1 MPLFDVRSALQ
12 GPAMDP
18 EAKRRKQLK
27 RQIAEFIVNP
37 YSVSDDPRAYYT
49 QLKALATQEGI
60 PMNMPKSLER
70 NLLGVGMYDAAD
82 TALFGML
89 PNQELLNEKERMAAG
104 VGSVVGMAAA
114 IPTGMAAVKGLGKL
128 APGLSKLMPK
138 SMQKM
143 FKANKKFST
152 PKGKEMKERVN
163 DFEKFLRGK
172 GLDPKNFTGAEG
184 LEREAIREFLKAKK
198 TSKSKDGWAS
208 FRKTFLD
215 ALHAD
220 KRFKYKKGKGANLS
234 KLREDLGGAAS
245 TGKTGYYNMKDNQ
258 GFKDALDDL
267 SITMPKTAAESTA
280 NTQKLSDWIMKN
292 GPHNMKV
299 DFWQAKQ
306 GNDKAKMKQI
316 INKVLGMK
324 AWKMNNYK
332 GSLAQSSKKLGVVAD
347 DMSAI
352 ALGDDISLMDF
363 ASPLDNLPGMN
374 PIQAARRNRLDD
386 IMGGA
391 FDPTQSAV
399 GRGLP
404 SGMSG
409 QGAGAPR
416 GRMQTPNPYGQTP
429 NPFSQAQANPAQFR
443 TQSQQLID
451 NAPTLPNIGSP
462 GRMRVPNPYEV

>member
-12 GPAMDP
+12 GPSMNP
-18 EAKRRKQLK
+18 EARRRKQLK
-27 RQIAEFIVNP
+27 RQIAEFMVNP

-60 PMNMPKSLER
+60 PMNMPKALEK
-70 NLLGVGMYDAAD
+70 NLLGVGLYDAAD

-104 VGSVVGMAAA
+104 LGSAVGMVAA
-114 IPTGMAAVKGLGKL
+114 IPTGMAALKGVGKL
-128 APGLSKLMPK
+128 TPGLSKLMPK

-143 FKANKKFST
+143 FKAEKKFGGKKGIAM
-152 PKGKEMKERVN
+152 KGKVD

-172 GLDPKNFTGAEG
+172 GLNPKNFTGAEG
-184 LEREAIREFLKAKK
+184 LEREAIREFLKANK
-198 TSKSKDGWAS
+198 TSKAKGGWTS

-245 TGKTGYYNMKDNQ
+245 TGKTGFYNMKDNQ
-258 GFKDALDDL
+258 AFSDAIDDL
-267 SITMPKTAAESTA
+267 IITNPKDVGQVQ
-280 NTQKLSDWIMKN
+280 NLSDWIMKN

-306 GNDKAKMKQI
+306 AGDKKKMNSI
-316 INKVLGMK
+316 INKVISFK
-324 AWKMNNYK
+324 AWKKGGFK
-332 GSLAQSSKKLGVVAD
+332 GSMNASSKGLGAISD
-347 DMSAI
+347 DMSSI

-374 PIQAARRNRLDD
+374 PIQAARRNHLDD
-386 IMGGA
+386 IIEGT
-391 FDPTQSAV
+391 FDPTQGAV
-399 GRGLP
+399 NRALP
-404 SGMSG
+404 TGIPR
-409 QGAGAPR
+409 QGPPP
-416 GRMQTPNPYGQTP
+416 GRMQTPNPYGNTP
-429 NPFSQAQANPAQFR
+429 FPQAQARPAQFGPQGAQGPP
-443 TQSQQLID
+443 TPPPID
-451 NAPTLPNIGSP
+451 
-462 GRMRVPNPYEV
+462 PYWRP